1 MTEVTVIKENISNK
15 KKKRNSK
22 KLNPDLYHLNDLEIK
37 IN

>member
-1 MTEVTVIKENISNK
+1 MTEVTVIKENISN